1 MVLQANGSQDRVR
14 GSFADGELHDL
25 SIVERVH
32 IVSGGRERER
42 ERERERNVNYCDS
55 EKTER
60 NGITLEK

>member
-14 GSFADGELHDL
+14 GSFEDGELHDL
-25 SIVERVH
+25 GIVERVH
-32 IVSGGRERER
+32 IVSGGR